1 MARIDFDLDDLTNAA
16 LKRLVKQLLVADD
29 EEEKKIVK
37 GLKKGQ
43 KKEGKNELAD
53 LHEEMHGKPNTPMVE
68 DDDLPYEGDDEL
80 PDVPKQKGKK
90 NA

>member
-37 GLKKGQ
+37 KLGKKTDA
-43 KKEGKNELAD
+43 KEEKNDLAD
-53 LHEEMHGKPNTPMVE
+53 LHEEKHGKPNTPMVT
-68 DDDLPYEGDDEL
+68 DDDLPYDGDDEL
-80 PDVPKQKGKK
+80 PDVPRKKGKK
-90 NA
+90 